1 MNEKLKGFRTI
12 LLTWLS
18 VAISAIDTVRELVTQ
33 LVEIVG
39 PTLGEGGAVAALIAV
54 VITAKAWWTDARKR
68 LKGEL
73 TK

>member
-12 LLTWLS
+12 ILTWLS
-18 VAISAIDTVRELVTQ
+18 VAISALDTVRELVTTV
-33 LVEIVG
+33 VEVVG
-39 PTLGEGGAVAALIAV
+39 PTLGEGGAVAVLIGV
-54 VITAKAWWTDARKR
+54 VITAKAWWTDARKK